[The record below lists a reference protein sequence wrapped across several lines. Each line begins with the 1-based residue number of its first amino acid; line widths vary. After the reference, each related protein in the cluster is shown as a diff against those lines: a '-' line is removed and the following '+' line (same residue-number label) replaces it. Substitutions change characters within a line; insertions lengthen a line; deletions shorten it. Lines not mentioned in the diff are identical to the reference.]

1 MEIYHQIGIF
11 SISGMRLKF
20 GYFQFGMATLVDDF
34 YMLHMMVEF
43 IQQRAVFRK
52 FEKKKFFFCLIE
64 LFQVSEIFRV
74 RNSFQASFIIGIP

>member
-43 IQQRAVFRK
+43 IQQGAVFRK
-52 FEKKKFFFCLIE
+52 FEKKIFFCLIE

-74 RNSFQASFIIGIP
+74 RNSFQESFIIGIP